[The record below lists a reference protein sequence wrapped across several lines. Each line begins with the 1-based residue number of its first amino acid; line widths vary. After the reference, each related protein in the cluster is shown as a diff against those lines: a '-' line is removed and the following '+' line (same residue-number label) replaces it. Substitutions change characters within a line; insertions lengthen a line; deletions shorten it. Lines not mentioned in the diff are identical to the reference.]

1 MGAFKRK
8 VDGGTIV
15 IGTETIIRNGG
26 PAAIIP
32 KPRHDEGFGE
42 IIRPVKAYRDREFG
56 GVPSVS

>member
-42 IIRPVKAYRDREFG
+42 IIRPRAGMRGEEK
-56 GVPSVS
+56 GVAPSVA